1 MQKIKEYSD
10 SNKLIKVAHITLCM
24 EPGGIENFVVNFSR
38 YINRSRFMLSVICLD
53 SGGILLDEINS
64 SGFKSFVLS
73 RNAGVDWKLIIS
85 LARIFLKEKIDIVHT
100 HNEAAHFYAGLAA
113 KLILHPCLVTTEHSR
128 HYIDDNYK
136 IRRLQKILM
145 SKITDRWITVSGE
158 LARLSI
164 VKDGLSSKKVV
175 SVQNGIDINQ
185 FIQPYMIKNE
195 LAELKESLNIPENAK
210 IIIMVARFH
219 PVKNHAL
226 FIQAISGIRGQID
239 NLHVIF
245 LGDGELRDELIK
257 LTKKLG
263 LDNIIHFLG
272 YKKNVGT
279 FLWLSDIFVLCSKTE
294 GLPFSLLEALAAKI
308 PVIITRSAN
317 RAELIKDGI
326 NGKIVESDTDSLSS
340 ALITLLKNPNSCKRM
355 SENGFDFVKEH
366 FSIER
371 MIKSYEDIYENIL
384 GKKREKSDK

>member
-1 MQKIKEYSD
+1 MC
-10 SNKLIKVAHITLCM
+10 IKVAHITLCM
-24 EPGGIENFVVNFSR
+24 EPGGIENFVVNFSH
-38 YINRSRFMLSVICLD
+38 YLNHSRFKLFVICLD

-64 SGFKSFVLS
+64 SGFKSFVLHRRS
-73 RNAGVDWKLIIS
+73 GVDWKIIIS

-113 KLILHPCLVTTEHSR
+113 KLILHPRLVTTEHSR

-136 IRRLQKILM
+136 KRRLQKFLM

-164 VKDGLSSKKVV
+164 VKDGLSSKKVAA
-175 SVQNGIDINQ
+175 VQNGIDINH
-185 FIQPYMIKNE
+185 FIPLYAIQNE
-195 LAELKESLNIPENAK
+195 LAELKKKINIPENAK

-239 NLHVIF
+239 NVHVIF

-257 LTKKLG
+257 LTQKLR

-272 YKKNVGT
+272 YKKDVRT

-294 GLPFSLLEALAAKI
+294 GLPLSLLEALAAKV

-317 RAELIKDGI
+317 RAELIKDGV
-326 NGKIVESDTDSLSS
+326 NGKVVESDADSLSL
-340 ALITLLKNPNSCKRM
+340 ALVTLLTNQDYCKKI
-355 SENGFDFVKEH
+355 SEEGFNFVREH
-366 FSIER
+366 FSIET
-371 MIKSYEDIYENIL
+371 MIKNYEDIYEEVL
-384 GKKREKSDK
+384 EKRGLNLRDNK